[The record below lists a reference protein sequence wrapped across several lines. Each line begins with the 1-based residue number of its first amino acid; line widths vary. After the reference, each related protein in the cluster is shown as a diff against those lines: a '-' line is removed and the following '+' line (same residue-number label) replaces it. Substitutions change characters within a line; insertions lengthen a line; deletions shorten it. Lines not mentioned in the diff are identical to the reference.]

1 MSIER
6 KKTSRTRGLITILL
20 SIFGMIIALA
30 FCVSILLIRP
40 NLLNQTKSLT
50 ESVSTTLTTTQS
62 GLSLILGTLDE
73 VETSFEELEDTAS
86 TLETS
91 VKSLSPLISDV
102 SELIGTDMVQIADD
116 SQTTLE
122 SAAESS
128 KLIESTLE
136 ALAKIPFVKLDYTPE
151 TPLHTNLENMAVNV
165 SALPAVLTSI
175 ETDLDQSA
183 IDIETLSTDITD
195 LSTQIGAIKTNLG
208 DANSII
214 ESYQEILTSVQ
225 SSFETAKTAIPGW
238 INGIIIALVV
248 LSGWLFLSQLMR
260 FLDGLDC
267 LKSGRI
273 PKMPEPSSMHPNQ
286 ADEKDQNQQ

>member
-1 MSIER
+1 MSTER

-62 GLSLILGTLDE
+62 GLSLILGILDE
-73 VETSFEELEDTAS
+73 VETSFEELEDTVS

-102 SELIGTDMVQIADD
+102 SELIGTDMVQIAND

-165 SALPAVLTSI
+165 GALPAVLTSI
-175 ETDLDQSA
+175 KTDLDQSA

-248 LSGWLFLSQLMR
+248 LSDWLFLSQLMR
-260 FLDGLDC
+260 FLDGLDY

-273 PKMPEPSSMHPNQ
+273 PKMPESSSMYPNQ
-286 ADEKDQNQQ
+286 ADEKD